1 MTNLNYEELDKA
13 KTASSVVELIAI
25 AKESGRELSKEQAQA
40 YFAQL
45 NPKSGELA
53 DEELDNVAGGGACD
67 GGEKTYDANGYL
79 IVTYSGFCNTYWTCV
94 CGAKGVSQSKYQC
107 LSCQRPLYCNTCL
120 YYVADQGICSNPGNR
135 Q

>member
-1 MTNLNYEELDKA
+1 MDFKEAIIEKAKQTRSAEELLA
-13 KTASSVVELIAI
+13 LAEENSIELT
-25 AKESGRELSKEQAQA
+25 REQAQV

-45 NPKSGELA
+45 NPQSGELA
-53 DEELDNVAGGGACD
+53 DEELDNVAGGGSCD
-67 GGEKTYDANGYL
+67 SGVKTYDLNGYL
-79 IVTYSGFCNTYWTCV
+79 NVAGTDFCNTYWTCV

-120 YYVADQGICSNPGNR
+120 YFVAEQGICSNPGNR